1 MPRLVT
7 IDFEGVESG
16 GGKIHVP
23 EGDYKFEVTEIKTKK
38 GSESG
43 KPVLFFL
50 LKLNS
55 GPKKGNGKTLHHS
68 CSLQKQALWNLRNLL
83 EACGKEV
90 PSKPVKI
97 DLDKL
102 IGLEG
107 AVSIVDGEYE
117 GKTTSEVA
125 TFYPLSDF
133 GNTGDD
139 IEEEP
144 EDEEETPKKTK
155 KKPVE
160 EEETEEEKEE
170 KPKKSKKK
178 KDEEETEEE
187 EDLFS

>member
-1 MPRLVT
+1 MARMVT

-23 EGDYKFEVTEIKTKK
+23 EGDYKFEIVEIKTKK

-43 KPVLFFL
+43 KPVLFFH

-55 GPKKGNGKTLHHS
+55 GPKGGNGKILRHS

-107 AVSIVDGEYE
+107 AVSVVDGEYD

-125 TFYPLSDF
+125 TFYPASDF
-133 GNTGDD
+133 GNTGED
-139 IEEEP
+139 IEEP
-144 EDEEETPKKTK
+144 
-155 KKPVE
+155 
-160 EEETEEEKEE
+160 EETEEEEAPK
-170 KPKKSKKK
+170 KPKK
-178 KDEEETEEE
+178 EEETEEE
-187 EDLFS
+187 EPKPKKKKKPTEEEESSEDEEDLFN

>member
-1 MPRLVT
+1 MSRIVQ

-23 EGDYKFEVTEIKTKK
+23 EGDYKFEIVKITTKK
-38 GSESG
+38 SSSG
-43 KPVLFFL
+43 FPTLFFG

-55 GPKKGNGKTLHHS
+55 GPKNGNGKTLRHS

-107 AVSIVDGEYE
+107 AVSVVDGEYE

-144 EDEEETPKKTK
+144 EEEEEAPKKPGK

-160 EEETEEEKEE
+160 EEETEEEEE
-170 KPKKSKKK
+170 KPKKPKK
-178 KDEEETEEE
+178 KDEEETSDE